1 MEEASCIPSLG
12 SVGTAVLV
20 ECWVTWRP
28 HSRIVSRSRSFVFL
42 GSLVVNI
49 ILLWS
54 IVPVLGIM
62 KILALHGLG
71 ASGAML
77 KAQLAPFIKS
87 FGAGYQFVFFDGAIP
102 CGRGPGMLSHL
113 CTDISPSLTFHSG
126 SSLGIW
132 AFPVLRHGFF
142 SAGNARGASSDRHLH
157 QAKRPFRRR
166 SGVQPWVCN
175 GRELHP

>member
-1 MEEASCIPSLG
+1 MEQASCISSLG
-12 SVGTAVLV
+12 SVGTAVLA

-28 HSRIVSRSRSFVFL
+28 HFRIISRSRSSAFL

-54 IVPVLGIM
+54 IVLGIM

-87 FGAGYQFVFFDGAIP
+87 FGAGYQFVFLDGAIP

-113 CTDISPSLTFHSG
+113 CTDISPSLTFDSG

-132 AFPVLRHGFF
+132 AFSVLRPRFF
-142 SAGNARGASSDRHLH
+142 SAGNARCASSDRHLH
-157 QAKRPFRRR
+157 QTKRPFRRR
-166 SGVQPWVCN
+166 SGVQPWICN

>member
-12 SVGTAVLV
+12 SVGTAVLA

-113 CTDISPSLTFHSG
+113 CADISEPDFSQRFQLGNLGLSSLTPRVF
-126 SSLGIW
+126 
-132 AFPVLRHGFF
+132 LR
-142 SAGNARGASSDRHLH
+142 R
-157 QAKRPFRRR
+157 KCERRFV
-166 SGVQPWVCN
+166 G
-175 GRELHP
+175 